1 METTIHVLQRAV
13 AKKINAFFAADRRQA
28 LLVTGARQVGKTTL
42 IRNLG
47 REAFPHFVEINFLE
61 NPAARKLFENAA
73 DSSDLLLRLS
83 ALAGQSLVPGK
94 TLIFLDEVQECKEI
108 VTAIKFL
115 VEEGSYRYILS
126 GSLLGVEL
134 KDIRS
139 APVGYM
145 DVLEMFPMDL
155 AEFAR
160 ANGVSAR
167 VMEHLQRCY
176 DLRTRNLYEVAQVQ
190 QSILTLYKKDIARY
204 DPQEKLYL
212 EDIFD
217 LIPSELNAKN
227 KRFILKDL
235 HQDFKLSRYRNS
247 FLWLANAGVALPTYN
262 VEEPALPLRLNR
274 QSNLFKL
281 FLCDVGLLAATYA
294 NGIQLALLNGETN
307 INYGAVFENAAAQEL
322 TAHGFALYYFNSKK
336 QGELDFVVEH
346 AGHVLPLE
354 IKSGKD
360 YTRHNALSGVMAN
373 SAYHIP
379 AAFVFHG
386 GNVSVKEKI
395 TYYPVYML
403 MFLRKPEPEQGLTY
417 TPDFG
422 VLMG

>member
-1 METTIHVLQRAV
+1 M
-13 AKKINAFFAADRRQA
+13 
-28 LLVTGARQVGKTTL
+28 
-42 IRNLG
+42 
-47 REAFPHFVEINFLE
+47 
-61 NPAARKLFENAA
+61 
-73 DSSDLLLRLS
+73 
-83 ALAGQSLVPGK
+83 
-94 TLIFLDEVQECKEI
+94 QECKEI

-139 APVGYM
+139 APVGYL
-145 DVLEMFPMDL
+145 DVLEMFPMDIE
-155 AEFAR
+155 EFAR
-160 ANGVSAR
+160 ANGVSDR
-167 VMEHLQRCY
+167 ILDHLRSCY
-176 DLRTRNLYEVAQVQ
+176 DKKQEVDPLVHQKMMELFRLYLIVGGMPAAVACYLQTHNLYEVAQVQ

-204 DPQEKLYL
+204 DPKEKLYL

-235 HQDFKLSRYRNS
+235 HQDFKLSRYHNS

-262 VEEPALPLRLNR
+262 VEEPRIPLRLNR

-294 NGIQLALLNGETN
+294 NGIQLALLNGEKN
-307 INYGAVFENAAAQEL
+307 INFGAVFENAAAQEL
-322 TAHGFALYYFNSKK
+322 AAHGYKLYYFNSKK
-336 QGELDFVVEH
+336 QGELDFVIEH
-346 AGHVLPLE
+346 EGNVLPLE

-360 YTRHNALSGVMAN
+360 YTRHNALTGVLAN
-373 SAYHIP
+373 PEYGIP
-379 AAFVFHG
+379 AAVVFHS
-386 GNVSVKEKI
+386 GNVSVKDKI
-395 TYYPVYML
+395 TYYPIYMM
-403 MFLRKPEPEQGLTY
+403 MFLREPELEQGLTY